1 MGPYLASPNKDK
13 HEEDDQTDKVSCVLI
28 SNDYILEALNPTS

>member
-13 HEEDDQTDKVSCVLI
+13 HPEDGENDKVSVFP
-28 SNDYILEALNPTS
+28 N